1 MMISADT
8 AAKSAVVSSACQPLL
23 GIADPVLAEAVASE
37 VLHFTAGG
45 PIEVAPS
52 LLLLREAASR
62 LLPDVIVLD
71 YDLLAGPFPAP
82 SSSHAGCAAAADGA
96 SIIASLRQL
105 AAVAPVVLIAP
116 LDCCASIT
124 RLIASDDL
132 EFVARTGDFIPLA
145 CALIERRLRW
155 AAMSKSMPISMS
167 GPPWTE
173 LPADIGSVFRHEVNN
188 PLTGILGNAELLL
201 SHRER
206 LAPVDA
212 QRLQTVV
219 DLAVRLRETVRRL
232 GNAFEAGVP
241 AAKSA

>member
-1 MMISADT
+1 MMITADT

-23 GIADPVLAEAVASE
+23 GIADPVLANAIVSE
-37 VLHFTAGG
+37 IAHLTAG
-45 PIEVAPS
+45 APVQALSS
-52 LLLLREAASR
+52 LLLLREAANR

-71 YDLLAGPFPAP
+71 YDLLVGPSLAP
-82 SSSHAGCAAAADGA
+82 SYAHSGSAHGHDGA
-96 SIIASLRQL
+96 SVIASLRQL
-105 AAVAPVVLIAP
+105 AAVAPVVLLAP

-132 EFVARTGDFIPLA
+132 EFVARVGDFVPLV

-155 AAMSKSMPISMS
+155 AAMSKSMPASVS
-167 GPPWTE
+167 GPPWTG

-206 LAPVDA
+206 LAPADA

-232 GNAFEAGVP
+232 GNAFETRVP